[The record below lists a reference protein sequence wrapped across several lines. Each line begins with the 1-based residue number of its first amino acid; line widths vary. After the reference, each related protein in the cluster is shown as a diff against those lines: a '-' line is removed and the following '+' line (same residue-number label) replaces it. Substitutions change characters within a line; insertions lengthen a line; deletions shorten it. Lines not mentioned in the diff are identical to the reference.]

1 MSPKKCRCCKNMGYV
16 KENNQPV
23 CWDGRNFN
31 FDTYSYDDKAERCG
45 EYQECPAPDYNPDQF
60 TEPAEPAGA
69 PL

>member
-31 FDTYSYDDKAERCG
+31 FDTYRYDDVAGRCP
-45 EYQECPAPDYNPDQF
+45 EYQPTGPDQF